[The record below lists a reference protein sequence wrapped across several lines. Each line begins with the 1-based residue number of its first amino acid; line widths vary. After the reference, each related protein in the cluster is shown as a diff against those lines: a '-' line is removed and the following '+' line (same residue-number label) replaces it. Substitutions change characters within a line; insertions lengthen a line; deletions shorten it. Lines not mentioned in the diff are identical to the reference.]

1 MAVKLTKKQYE
12 MLEYV
17 GSFIEE
23 AGYSPTYREIM
34 RGLGYKSVA
43 TVAKHIDNL
52 IVLGQ
57 LEKSENEAR
66 SVIVRKNQGE
76 SNEKEQMVF
85 DYLSS
90 KVGQLEKSGHFYP
103 SFHGE
108 NPNCFSP
115 QNTPTCNR
123 LKPFA

>member
-1 MAVKLTKKQYE
+1 MSTRLTKKQHE
-12 MLEYV
+12 MLEY
-17 GSFIEE
+17 IENFSQNT
-23 AGYSPTYREIM
+23 GYSPTYREIM

-66 SVIVRKNQGE
+66 SVIVRKGQAE
-76 SNEKEQMVF
+76 TSEKEKIVF

-90 KVGQLEKSGHFYP
+90 KVGQLEKSGRINESAKIKDAIEILR
-103 SFHGE
+103 SF
-108 NPNCFSP
+108 S
-115 QNTPTCNR
+115 
-123 LKPFA
+123 

>member
-52 IVLGQ
+52 IDLGQ

-66 SVIVRKNQGE
+66 SVIVRKGQAE
-76 SNEKEQMVF
+76 TSEKEKIVF

-90 KVGQLEKSGHFYP
+90 KVGQLEKSGRINESAKIKDAIEILR
-103 SFHGE
+103 SF
-108 NPNCFSP
+108 S
-115 QNTPTCNR
+115 
-123 LKPFA
+123 